1 MSDSII
7 SFSKDVAS
15 TLGLSEAVLLEVLKK
30 SGLEGK
36 NLNELQNLLSFWTEK
51 ELLDHLTSLLSKG
64 LIIENKNDTLSRSSF
79 SVKEIQANDRKE
91 SSIENSWQPEKE
103 LLDQIHEYGIPEA
116 FTYSQVEDFKHLSQ
130 EKEGKHKS
138 WGIKF
143 LRFVIKQWRQKEA
156 TDNQNKKRKLIETN
170 WKPEDEAREILVRS
184 GVDNSF
190 IDKEIPE
197 FVLYWSERKEESD
210 IWNSKFIS
218 HIRRRWGRLQNV
230 NEKDDIPFKIDSK
243 WLPNEDFYDVLTL
256 TDIPRDFADST
267 IAEFILYWKET
278 GQSHNSWNSKF
289 LQHVKFQWQKY
300 NQNQTPQG
308 QNLMEKRIE
317 SSWSISEPVRNEKK
331 DQKASEQ
338 TKLNLK
344 KLKEKH
350 QI

>member
-1 MSDSII
+1 M
-7 SFSKDVAS
+7 
-15 TLGLSEAVLLEVLKK
+15 
-30 SGLEGK
+30 
-36 NLNELQNLLSFWTEK
+36 
-51 ELLDHLTSLLSKG
+51 
-64 LIIENKNDTLSRSSF
+64 
-79 SVKEIQANDRKE
+79 
-91 SSIENSWQPEKE
+91 ENSWQPEKE
-103 LLDQIHEYGIPEA
+103 LLDQIHEYGIPEE
-116 FTYSQVEDFKHLSQ
+116 FTYSQVDDFKHLNQ
-130 EKEGKHKS
+130 EKEEKNKS
-138 WGIKF
+138 WGVKF

-156 TDNQNKKRKLIETN
+156 TDNQNKKRKPIEAN
-170 WKPEDEAREILVRS
+170 WKPEDEARDILVRS

-218 HIRRRWGRLQNV
+218 HIRRQWGRLQGV
-230 NEKDDIPFKIDSK
+230 NEKDDIPSKIDSK

-256 TDIPRDFADST
+256 TDIPKDFADGT

-300 NQNQTPQG
+300 NQNQNAQG
-308 QNLMEKRIE
+308 QNLMDKRIE
-317 SSWSISEPVRNEKK
+317 SSWNITKPVRNQKK
-331 DQKASEQ
+331 DQKKDQKISEQ
-338 TKLNLK
+338 TKLNFK